1 MAKRKYR
8 QHSAEFKFKLV
19 LEILK
24 GERTRNEIAVEH
36 DINKSLLHK
45 WEKAFLSNGTSVFTV
60 ETVQQDEIDAQA
72 GRIAELERLVGQLA
86 LENQVLKKFE
96 TRLTSHS
103 RKNGR

>member
-1 MAKRKYR
+1 MRLLL
-8 QHSAEFKFKLV
+8 SM
-19 LEILK
+19 
-24 GERTRNEIAVEH
+24 

-45 WEKAFLSNGTSVFTV
+45 WEKAFLSNGTGVFTI